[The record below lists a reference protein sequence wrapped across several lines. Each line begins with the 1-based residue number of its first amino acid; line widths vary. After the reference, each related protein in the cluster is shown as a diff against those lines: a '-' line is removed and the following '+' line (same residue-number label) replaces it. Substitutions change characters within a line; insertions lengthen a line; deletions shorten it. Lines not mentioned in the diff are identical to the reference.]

1 MMIILICMVKGDS
14 MKKYIAFLRGIN
26 ISGKNKIRMSD
37 LKLEFENAG
46 FTQVSTYLNSGNV
59 TFLSDDNNLK
69 NRIEDMI
76 INRFELRIPV
86 YVVEAD
92 VLNDILSNAPEW
104 WGSNSKEKYDNLI
117 FVLSDD
123 TPEQIYEM
131 VGPPSDELEK
141 VQKYKNV
148 IFWTFDRQQYQK
160 CNWWKKTATNEIADK
175 LTIRTANT
183 VKKVCK

>member
-1 MMIILICMVKGDS
+1 MVKGDS
-14 MKKYIAFLRGIN
+14 MKKYVAFLRGIN

-92 VLNDILSNAPEW
+92 ALNDILSNAPEW
-104 WGSNSKEKYDNLI
+104 WG
-117 FVLSDD
+117 
-123 TPEQIYEM
+123 QI
-131 VGPPSDELEK
+131 
-141 VQKYKNV
+141 
-148 IFWTFDRQQYQK
+148 
-160 CNWWKKTATNEIADK
+160 
-175 LTIRTANT
+175 
-183 VKKVCK
+183 VKKNMII